1 MTKLM
6 YAVWGRELTSA
17 LRAPQLHA
25 GLRGAGVD
33 RLQLNLDDEGVAA
46 AMRIASAG
54 GAHIGAVVSVWG
66 EDPDADRITRCLT
79 GLDGVERVDG
89 WRVEER
95 RRLDPPETWDGSRV
109 DALAQVALLRRPE
122 ELAHADWLHIW
133 QVEHTGVAI
142 RTQATFGYVQNIVQT
157 TFTPRGDDVAAL
169 VEELFVPA
177 AIHDR
182 HAFHG
187 SAGDEAE
194 LARRSREL
202 MASVRRMGADRDIDV
217 VPTGRRLYDLRDL

>member
-6 YAVWGRELTSA
+6 YAVWGRDLSSA
-17 LRAPQLHA
+17 LRDPGLHA
-25 GLRGAGVD
+25 GLHGAGVE
-33 RLQLNLDDEGVAA
+33 RLQLNLDDEGVAG

-54 GAHIGAVVSVWG
+54 AHVSAVVSAWG
-66 EDPDADRITRCLT
+66 DDPQADRITGCLAAV
-79 GLDGVERVDG
+79 DGVERVDG

-95 RRLDPPETWDGSRV
+95 RRLDPPEVWDGSRV

-122 ELAHADWLHIW
+122 GLSYEEWLHIW
-133 QVEHTGVAI
+133 QVDHTGVAI
-142 RTQATFGYVQNIVQT
+142 RTQATFGYVQNIVRST
-157 TFTPRGDDVAAL
+157 LTARGDDVAAL

-187 SAGDEAE
+187 SGGDEAE
-194 LARRSREL
+194 LARRSRAL
-202 MASVRRMGADRDIDV
+202 MASVRRMGADRGIDV

>member
-6 YAVWGRELTSA
+6 YAVWGRDLSSS
-17 LRAPQLHA
+17 LRSPRLHA
-25 GLRGAGVD
+25 GLRAAGAE
-33 RLQLNLDDEGVAA
+33 RLQLNLDDEGVAD
-46 AMRIASAG
+46 AMRIASD
-54 GAHIGAVVSVWG
+54 GAHVGAVLSLWG
-66 EDPDADRITRCLT
+66 DDLDPDSTTGCLGT
-79 GLDGVERVDG
+79 ADGVERVDG
-89 WRVEER
+89 WQVEER
-95 RRLDPPETWDGSRV
+95 RRLDPTETWDGSRV
-109 DALAQVALLRRPE
+109 DALAQVALLRRPAELPYE
-122 ELAHADWLHIW
+122 EWLHLW

-142 RTQATFGYVQNIVQT
+142 RTQATFGYVQNIVQSAVT
-157 TFTPRGDDVAAL
+157 TGGQDVAAL